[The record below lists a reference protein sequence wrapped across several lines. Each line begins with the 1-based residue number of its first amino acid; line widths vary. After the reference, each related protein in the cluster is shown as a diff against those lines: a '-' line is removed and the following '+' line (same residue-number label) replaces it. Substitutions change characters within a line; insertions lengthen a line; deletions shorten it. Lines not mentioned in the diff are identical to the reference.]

1 MSTTFVKL
9 VSNLKNKV
17 SVVETFQKYNSMD
30 WMDSVKLSL
39 LPKSRIIW
47 ESEYSKL
54 EICSWPPVYGLS
66 GFTDNHDH
74 YVKLLYGTGSLFIV
88 SRKLLQTT
96 KLTPFTTHKIPLGKE
111 WIVCQNSKPMISLHL
126 YDKTVLPALT
136 A

>member
-9 VSNLKNKV
+9 MTNIKHKV

-39 LPKSRIIW
+39 LPQSRIIW
-47 ESEYSKL
+47 ESEDSKL

-74 YVKLLYGTGSLFIV
+74 YVKVLYGSGSLFIV
-88 SRKLLQTT
+88 SPKLLEAT
-96 KLTPFTTHKIPLGKE
+96 KLRPFTAHKIPLGKE
-111 WIVCQNSKPMISLHL
+111 WIVSQNSQLMISLHL

-136 A
+136 

>member
-1 MSTTFVKL
+1 MSTTFAKL
-9 VSNLKNKV
+9 MTNLKHKV

-47 ESEYSKL
+47 ESSHSKL

-74 YVKLLYGTGSLFIV
+74 YVKVLYGTGSLFIV
-88 SRKLLQTT
+88 SPKLLEAT
-96 KLTPFTTHKIPLGKE
+96 KLRPFTTHKISLGKE
-111 WIVCQNSKPMISLHL
+111 WIICHNSKPMISLHL
-126 YDKTVLPALT
+126 YDKTVLPALS
-136 A
+136 

>member
-1 MSTTFVKL
+1 MSITFNKL
-9 VSNLKNKV
+9 VSNLKHKV

-54 EICSWPPVYGLS
+54 EICSWPPVYSLS

-74 YVKLLYGTGSLFIV
+74 YVKVLYGKGSLFILSSKV
-88 SRKLLQTT
+88 LQTT
-96 KLTPFTTHKIPLGKE
+96 RLTPFITHKIPLGKE
-111 WIVCQNSKPMISLHL
+111 WIVCQNSNPMISLHL
-126 YDKTVLPALT
+126 YDKTVLQALT